1 MKISVQFFSINLL
14 ILVSFFAL
22 NVFSQTPQQVSL
34 KGTFNVGLEGGVQ
47 FTSINQYSSFYV
59 PSSKVGF
66 TAGVFGEYYL
76 SEAFKIKVAALYDSR
91 PFELSGELIYADTAM
106 QSYSNS
112 YYLYQVDYA
121 INYLTIPIGIG
132 YEKGSDKFKILLNI
146 NVYYSILLNANMNGR
161 ELYYF
166 DPGDGFDLTN
176 TILQQG
182 VNNFSLSGATEGVAF
197 SEILKDSQE
206 KYRVEEFNTSD
217 FGMNLMI
224 GGLYQATPQLGFSV
238 SFGFGFSFDQVFV
251 NPEVNSKWSQITKI
265 NMGVI
270 YSLAGR

>member
-1 MKISVQFFSINLL
+1 MKITAHFFSINLL
-14 ILVSFFAL
+14 ILLSFFTSNL
-22 NVFSQTPQQVSL
+22 TSQNLQQVSL

-66 TAGVFGEYYL
+66 IAGIFGEYYL
-76 SEAFKIKVAALYDSR
+76 SESFKIKAAALYDSR

-121 INYLTIPIGIG
+121 VNYLTIPIGIG

-146 NVYYSILLNANMNGR
+146 NVYYSILLNASMKGS

-176 TILQQG
+176 TILQPG
-182 VNNFSLSGATEGVAF
+182 VNSFSLSGATEGVAF

-206 KYRVEEFNTSD
+206 QYRVEDFNTSD

-224 GGLYQATPQLGFSV
+224 GGLYQATPQLGFSL

-265 NMGVI
+265 NLGVV
-270 YSLAGR
+270 YSLEGR